1 MRNHGLL
8 TVGDSVDAAAWWFIT
23 MERSA
28 QVQLVAKAAG
38 QVIPIEPANAALTH
52 RQIGNDLVG
61 WINYQPLHDQITRE
75 QPDLF
80 E

>member
-1 MRNHGLL
+1 
-8 TVGDSVDAAAWWFIT
+8 VDAAAWWFIT

-28 QVQLVAKAAG
+28 QVQLLAKAAG
-38 QVIPIEPANAALTH
+38 QVVHIEHANAELTH
-52 RQIGNDLVG
+52 QQIGNDLVG
-61 WINYQPLHDQITRE
+61 WINYQPQYDQIVRE

>member
-1 MRNHGLL
+1 
-8 TVGDSVDAAAWWFIT
+8 

-28 QVQLVAKAAG
+28 QVQLLAKAAG
-38 QVIPIEPANAALTH
+38 TPVPISHDSAVLTH
-52 RQIGNDLVG
+52 GQIGNDLVG
-61 WINYQPLHDQITRE
+61 WINYQPLADQIIRE